1 MSQLKYFIYPNH
13 GEWARDTFSYSQAVR
28 VGDRIECSGQGGWD
42 PKVRGVAIP
51 EDIDGEISQAFENVD
66 LALRSAGGTGWPQVF
81 RVNSYHANFTPEVLD
96 KMGQQFR
103 EWMPEHKPIWVALPV
118 ERLGVPEMRI
128 EIQVVA
134 YSP

>member
-1 MSQLKYFIYPNH
+1 MH
-13 GEWARDTFSYSQAVR
+13 
-28 VGDRIECSGQGGWD
+28 
-42 PKVRGVAIP
+42 GVAIP
-51 EDIDGEISQAFENVD
+51 DDIDDEISQAFENVD
-66 LALRSAGGTGWPQVF
+66 LALRSAGGTGWSQVF
-81 RVNSYHANFTPEVLD
+81 RVNSYHANFTPEILN

-103 EWMPEHKPIWVALPV
+103 KWMPEHKPIWVALPV

>member
-1 MSQLKYFIYPNH
+1 MFRSRSEAAFAKPCSQIFLTKI
-13 GEWARDTFSYSQAVR
+13 
-28 VGDRIECSGQGGWD
+28 GGWD

-96 KMGQQFR
+96 IMGQQFR